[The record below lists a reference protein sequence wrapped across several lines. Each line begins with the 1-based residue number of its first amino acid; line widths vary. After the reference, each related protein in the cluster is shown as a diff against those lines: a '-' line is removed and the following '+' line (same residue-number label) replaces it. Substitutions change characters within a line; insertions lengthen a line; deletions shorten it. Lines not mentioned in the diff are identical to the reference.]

1 MSNIERT
8 PSLAYNVAGHIL
20 DRTLFFD
27 MVQYPVKQVLVDSI
41 SSVKSH
47 YLLRRVLVAVDL
59 LSIHLHTQIDMVAL
73 VRLMNRLVTFRVGSL
88 NYLGYLRVLNDP
100 VVDVQHQGLTL
111 HSVEFGYYAFYLHVF

>member
-1 MSNIERT
+1 
-8 PSLAYNVAGHIL
+8 
-20 DRTLFFD
+20 